1 MKTVVANI
9 LIDVSV
15 LIIIIYGI
23 HKSNNFI
30 NILKIIKD
38 HFKIFG
44 GAKKHI
50 IILYIV
56 PMVTSIGI
64 ALIYSFSDSMIEAIM
79 VVISVVISALLAF
92 QGGVL
97 NIKVNEDKRTIE
109 ILNETNASINFAV
122 LINIILVFLMLI
134 YIAMVNKTIKLIFTA
149 IIVYI
154 LLITFLTILIIV
166 KRVRV
171 LLSSRKN

>member
-1 MKTVVANI
+1 MKIIIANI
-9 LIDVSV
+9 LIGISA
-15 LIIIIYGI
+15 IIMMIYGI
-23 HKSNNFI
+23 HKNNNFI
-30 NILKIIKD
+30 NISKIMKD

-50 IILYIV
+50 IVLYIIPV
-56 PMVTSIGI
+56 ITSIGI

-92 QGGVL
+92 QGGIL
-97 NIKVNEDKRTIE
+97 NIRQNSHKREIE
-109 ILNETNASINFAV
+109 ILNETNSSINFTV
-122 LINIILVFLMLI
+122 LINIVLVFLMLI
-134 YIAMVNKTIKLIFTA
+134 YITMTNEIIKFIFTA

-166 KRVRV
+166 KRIRV
-171 LLSSRKN
+171 LLNNYKD